1 MRYLFTVITLASTIL
16 FCLSC
21 SSSSA
26 LLSNAEAEAGEQ
38 AQKFVEAQLARC
50 GDSYYGIRK
59 VANDNSLYQF
69 KNPKVVVKSE
79 VLSQAD
85 KLNGVEWK
93 GGSDFSA
100 ETWRSYAKPGGWG
113 SWRQGFMSLGV
124 GLSVRMAKRN
134 GQWKFGASGDLKPDS
149 YEKVDCSKLPQ

>member
-16 FCLSC
+16 FCASC

-26 LLSNAEAEAGEQ
+26 LLSNADAEAGEQ

-69 KNPKVVVKSE
+69 KNPKTSVKSE

-100 ETWRSYAKPGGWG
+100 ETWRSYGKSGGWG

-124 GLSVRMAKRN
+124 GLSVRMIKHN
-134 GQWKFGASGDLKPDS
+134 GQWKFGTSGDLKPDS

>member
-1 MRYLFTVITLASTIL
+1 MRHLFTVITLASIL
-16 FCLSC
+16 FCASC

-26 LLSNAEAEAGEQ
+26 LLSNADAEAGEQ

-69 KNPKVVVKSE
+69 KNPKTSVKSE

-100 ETWRSYAKPGGWG
+100 ETWRSYGKPGGWG

-124 GLSVRMAKRN
+124 GLSVRMIKRN